1 MNVDMPPLGIDT
13 WIGTDE
19 SGKGDFFGPLVIA
32 AVLVDQRKAKD
43 LLLMGVRDSKKLSD
57 STIEKLSEQIRTTYI
72 HSLVVIGPERYNQLY
87 ERMKNLNRILAWGHA
102 RVIENILAKADC
114 KRAVTDQ
121 FGDER
126 FVKNALMEKG
136 KDLRLEQRPRAEE
149 DIAVAAASI
158 LARAEFVRRLNRISE
173 EISYHLPKGA
183 SSEVEKAGRVLV
195 EKEGEEILRK
205 VAKVHFKT
213 AKAIIEGVKGS
224 RGQGVE

>member
-1 MNVDMPPLGIDT
+1 MTVDKAVPSVDT

-32 AVLVDQRKAKD
+32 AVLVDQEKAES
-43 LLLMGVRDSKKLSD
+43 LRAMGVKDSKKLAD
-57 STIEKLSEQIRTTYI
+57 STIEKLSQRIRQSCI

-87 ERMKNLNRILAWGHA
+87 EKMKNLNRILAWGHA

-114 KRAVTDQ
+114 HRAVTDQ

-136 KDLRLEQRPRAEE
+136 RELQLEQRPGAEE
-149 DIAVAAASI
+149 DMAVAAASI
-158 LARAEFVRRLNRISE
+158 LARAEFISRLNKISK
-173 EISYHLPKGA
+173 EIRYHLPKGA
-183 SSEVEKAGRVLV
+183 SPGVERAGKALV
-195 EKEGEEILRK
+195 QREGDDILKK

-213 AKAIIEGVKGS
+213 TKAIIEGVKG
-224 RGQGVE
+224 QGS